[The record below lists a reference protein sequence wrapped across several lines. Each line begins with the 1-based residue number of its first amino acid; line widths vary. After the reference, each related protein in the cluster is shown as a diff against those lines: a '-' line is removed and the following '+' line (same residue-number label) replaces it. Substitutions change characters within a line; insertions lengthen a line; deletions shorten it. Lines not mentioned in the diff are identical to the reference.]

1 MMTAAQMNRI
11 SKEATAAELQKLHVS
26 IAENPSLARQ
36 CTRKS
41 SGLSAGSEAS
51 FSSDTSE
58 SEEEEPKKLTL
69 AHVFFCNQTLQRKNR
84 KIACKLVKCKNECHA
99 MEVKYEQIRITN
111 SQQHIQLN
119 ENAETIQKLQKS
131 FAAAI
136 CLAFSIAFYCL
147 F

>member
-1 MMTAAQMNRI
+1 MMTVAQMNRT
-11 SKEATAAELQKLHVS
+11 SKEATAAELQKLHQS

-36 CTRKS
+36 YTRKS
-41 SGLSAGSEAS
+41 STSSAGSESS
-51 FSSDTSE
+51 FSPDTSE
-58 SEEEEPKKLTL
+58 SEEEQPKKLTL
-69 AHVFFCNQTLQRKNR
+69 AHLFFCNQNLQRKNK

-99 MEVKYEQIRITN
+99 MELKYEQIRITN
-111 SQQHIQLN
+111 SEQHIQLN

-131 FAAAI
+131 FAAAV